1 MQNVYRL
8 IVWACFCLFTS
19 KNMLFFWLLFISHTR
34 WITSPL
40 WLSFVIF
47 LAFQI
52 MSLDNI
58 QLTPVTFTEK
68 EISILS
74 LVASGST
81 DCEISLHL
89 GYSSSYVS
97 NLISGMFYKYKC
109 KNRSHLIAIFVYS
122 KVISSAS
129 SAFSQFYLT

>member
-1 MQNVYRL
+1 
-8 IVWACFCLFTS
+8 
-19 KNMLFFWLLFISHTR
+19 
-34 WITSPL
+34 
-40 WLSFVIF
+40 
-47 LAFQI
+47 

-74 LVASGST
+74 LIASGST

-97 NLISGMFYKYKC
+97 NLISRMFTKYKC
-109 KNRSHLIAIFVYS
+109 KNRSHLTAVFVYS
-122 KVISSAS
+122 KFISSAS
-129 SAFSQFYLT
+129 SAFSKFYLT